1 LDKFKNIVSEKY
13 DTTNP
18 KHEKL
23 LKRLWDISF
32 PDRKLKNRIS
42 PQWKDMGF
50 QGTDPATDFRGGG
63 VFGLWNLIYF
73 AETYPKVYKLM
84 FTKSVQLNG
93 SYPFVIAGLNVT
105 MMLFDILG
113 WGLQA
118 KKMNNNNAKRVFID
132 LIVQSESKWKRN
144 DYWFASLED
153 DEEDEKV
160 DDSEEETKKQKEGVL
175 LDFGNWMPVDNIEQK
190 KEDKPKKKKKHKK
203 RKSKRIKHCVF
214 EELYVLGFRIMD
226 SEWYK

>member
-1 LDKFKNIVSEKY
+1 MDRFRNLVSEKY
-13 DTTNP
+13 DTTNT

-23 LKRLWDISF
+23 LQRLWDISF

-42 PQWKDMGF
+42 QQWKDMGF

-63 VFGLWNLIYF
+63 IFGLWNLIYF
-73 AETYPKVYKLM
+73 ADTYPKEYKLM
-84 FTKSVQLNG
+84 FRKSVQLNG

-118 KKMNNNNAKRVFID
+118 RKMRNNNAKKMFID
-132 LIVQSESKWKRN
+132 LLVQTENRWKHN
-144 DYWFASLED
+144 DYWFESLGD
-153 DEEDEKV
+153 SEEEEPDN
-160 DDSEEETKKQKEGVL
+160 SEEETKKQKEGVL
-175 LDFGNWMPVDNIEQK
+175 LDFGNWMPVDNTEQK
-190 KEDKPKKKKKHKK
+190 QEDKPKKKKKKHKK
-203 RKSKRIKHCVF
+203 RRRKHKHYVF